1 MPYADRASSSASLRT
16 NADAAGSG
24 FVDGFKALARE
35 LRLSVPDLSDAD
47 KHLLKDVADDRY
59 PMVTLVRM
67 MAIASRSLRPEHRE
81 GLAELVRAECLAPHA
96 GAACVSSAFDLETE
110 ATGLADLAQR
120 HFERAPCPSTWQRVR
135 DALTRQM
142 HATRRSLDAVHS
154 FHL

>member
-1 MPYADRASSSASLRT
+1 MPYVDRAPSSASLRT
-16 NADAAGSG
+16 NSDAAGSG
-24 FVDGFKALARE
+24 FVAGFKTLAGN
-35 LRLSVPDLSDAD
+35 LRLSVADLTESE
-47 KHLLKDVADDRY
+47 KHLLKDIADDRY
-59 PMVTLVRM
+59 PMKTMLNV

-81 GLAELVRAECLAPHA
+81 ELAELVRAECLAPHA

-135 DALTRQM
+135 EALTRQM